1 MSFTFPFSSTTAAQ
15 EFVVPRSMPMMGA
28 LVMMR
33 IPAVGRIVPLL
44 GRSAREALSETRQ
57 VEQGIATQ
65 GGETVQV
72 IPGWELEGGH
82 GGLRRGIERGVGR
95 RAAGRQR
102 ELEATEHRLRRCVDE
117 RALLGPHHGQA

>member
-28 LVMMR
+28 LVVMMR

-44 GRSAREALSETRQ
+44 GWSASEALSQTRQ
-57 VEQGIATQ
+57 VEQGIAAQ
-65 GGETVQV
+65 GSEPVEV
-72 IPGWELEGGH
+72 IPGRELEGGH

-95 RAAGRQR
+95 RAA
-102 ELEATEHRLRRCVDE
+102 
-117 RALLGPHHGQA
+117 